1 MISLEVNAK
10 KYEVETSPD
19 VPLLWVIREH
29 IGLTGTKYGCGKS
42 LCGAC
47 TVHIDGKAERS
58 CQIPAKDAQ
67 GKRITTIEGIP
78 EDHPVKKAWNAVDV
92 PQCGYCQPGQ
102 IMDAVALLEKNPN
115 PTDADIDAAMSGNLC
130 RCGTYQRIRQ
140 AIHLAAES
148 MSKGKK
154 IDSGRIS
161 KAGETPSVSFFALNP
176 YIRIGTDGR
185 VVIIVNKSEM
195 GQGVY
200 TSLPM
205 LVSEELEVDWSRIGI
220 EAAPVGPEYY
230 HAQWGVIQGTGGST
244 SVMSEWDRLRK
255 AGASA
260 RVMLVQAA
268 ADVWK
273 VDPKSCRAEKGS
285 VIHGPTD
292 RQLSYGEL
300 AERASQIKPPQN
312 IALKQPK
319 EFKVIGKP
327 MSRLDTPEKTSG
339 EAIFG
344 IDVKIPQMLTAVIAR
359 PPVFGAKVKSFN
371 TEKAK
376 AVRGVKEVVQVESG
390 IAVVGDDFW
399 SAKLGR
405 KALEI
410 IWDEGVN
417 ARLSTKSMREQYKN
431 LSKKTGA
438 IARREGN
445 TEEGFRRAAKQIS
458 AEYEVPYLVHAPM
471 ETLNCLVDLRT
482 DRCEIW
488 TGTQFQSVDRD
499 VAAEIT
505 GLKPE
510 QIRMNT
516 TYLGGGFGRR
526 ANPQSDFVRE
536 AVHVA
541 KAMKKPVKVIWTR
554 EDDVKG
560 GYYRPF
566 WYDRIA
572 AGLDA
577 KGNPVAWKHMVV
589 GQSIIVGSPF
599 EGAMINEQG
608 VDPTS
613 VEGAA
618 DIHYSIPNILVDL
631 HTTKIGVPVQ
641 WWRSV
646 GHSHTAFV
654 VESFIDELA
663 HASNKDPYEFRRNL
677 LTQHP
682 RHKAVLELAAE
693 KAGWMKPLEKGMGR
707 GIAVHES
714 FESIVAQVAEVSVNP
729 AGRVRVHKVVC
740 AVDCGTVVNPEIVK
754 AQMESGIVF
763 GLSAAL
769 HGAITFKDGRVEQ
782 SNFNDYQILRMYEMP
797 TVEVFI
803 MPSQEPLGGVG
814 EPGVPPIA
822 PAVGN
827 AIFSATGKRIRRL
840 PIRAEELKKER

>member
-1 MISLEVNAK
+1 MISLEVNGK
-10 KYEVETSPD
+10 KYEIETSPD

-29 IGLTGTKYGCGKS
+29 LGLTGTKYGCGKS

-58 CQIPAKDAQ
+58 CQIPVRGAQ
-67 GKRITTIEGIP
+67 GKRIITIEGIP
-78 EDHPVKKAWNAVDV
+78 EDHPIKMAWNVVDV

-115 PTDADIDAAMSGNLC
+115 PTDADIDGAVSGNLC

-140 AIHLAAES
+140 AIHLAADAI
-148 MSKGKK
+148 SKGKK
-154 IDSGRIS
+154 IDSGRIAKPVAS
-161 KAGETPSVSFFALNP
+161 PSVPLFTLNP
-176 YIRIGTDGR
+176 YIRIGTSGR

-205 LVSEELEVDWSRIGI
+205 LVAEELEVDWSKIGI

-244 SVMSEWDRLRK
+244 SVSSEWDRLRK

-260 RVMLVQAA
+260 RTMLLQAA
-268 ADVWK
+268 AAIWK

-285 VIHGPTD
+285 VIHEPTD
-292 RQLSYGEL
+292 RRLSYGEL
-300 AERASQIKPPQN
+300 AEKASQMKPPQD
-312 IALKQPK
+312 IALKQAK
-319 EFKVIGKP
+319 EFKVIGRP
-327 MSRLDTPEKTSG
+327 MNRLDTPEKTSG

-344 IDVKIPQMLTAVIAR
+344 IDVKVPEMLTAVIAR
-359 PPVFGAKVKSFN
+359 SPVFGGKVKSFN
-371 TEKAK
+371 AKKAK
-376 AVRGVKEVVQVESG
+376 AVYGVKEVVQVESG
-390 IAVVGDDFW
+390 VAVVGDDFW

-405 KALEI
+405 DALEI
-410 IWDEGVN
+410 TWDEGIN
-417 ARLSTKSMREQYKN
+417 AGLSTESMREQYKN
-431 LSKKTGA
+431 LAKNTGVVT
-438 IARREGN
+438 RREGN
-445 TEEGFRRAAKQIS
+445 SEEGLRKAVRRIS
-458 AEYEVPYLVHAPM
+458 AEYEVPYLAHAPM
-471 ETLNCLVDLRT
+471 ETLNCLVDLRG
-482 DRCEIW
+482 DQCDIW
-488 TGTQFQSVDRD
+488 TGTQFQSADRD
-499 VAAEIT
+499 AAAQIA
-505 GLKPE
+505 GLRPE
-510 QIRMNT
+510 QVRIHT
-516 TYLGGGFGRR
+516 AFLGGGFGRR

-541 KAMKKPVKVIWTR
+541 KAVKKPVKVIWTR
-554 EDDVKG
+554 EDDIKG

-577 KGNPVAWKHMVV
+577 KGSPVAWKHTVV
-589 GQSIIVGSPF
+589 GQSIIIGSPF
-599 EGAMINEQG
+599 EGAMLDEDG
-608 VDPTS
+608 VDATS

-618 DIHYSIPNILVDL
+618 DIPYAIPNILVDL
-631 HTTKIGVPVQ
+631 HTPKIGVLVQ

-663 HASNKDPYEFRRNL
+663 HAAGKDPFEFRRSL
-677 LTQHP
+677 LAQHP
-682 RHKAVLELAAE
+682 RHKTVLELAAQ
-693 KAGWMKPLEKGMGR
+693 KADWTKPPEKGIGR

-714 FESIVAQVAEVSVNP
+714 FGSIVAQVAEVSVNP

-740 AVDCGTVVNPEIVK
+740 AVDCGMAVNPEIVK
-754 AQMESGIVF
+754 TQMESGIVF
-763 GLSAAL
+763 GLSAVL
-769 HGAITFKDGRVEQ
+769 HGAITFKDGRVDQ
-782 SNFNDYQILRMYEMP
+782 SNFNDYPILRMYEMP

-803 MPSQEPLGGVG
+803 TPSQDPPGGVG

-827 AIFSATGKRIRRL
+827 AIFSAVGKRIRRL
-840 PIRAEELKKER
+840 PIRPEELRTG